1 MTPALG
7 WQCRIKSFCRGSGQ
21 WEDLR
26 LHIEYLQFYVDEAMV
41 WRQWFVQRFGYQSLG
56 SLTDADH
63 HSELLCWGRVRVLL
77 TAPLNSL
84 SAAAAYL
91 KRHPPGIVD
100 VAFRVEGLAAW
111 LERFRRLGGRLCRP
125 LQTWQRQGAC
135 LRWCQIRG
143 WGSLCHTLIERH
155 GTTPPVPNWPQIDVP
170 SPSSMIIDHAVLN
183 VPAGELP
190 QAARWYETMLGFQSQ
205 QRFVITTPRSGLASV
220 VLSHPQGSAQF
231 PINEPTSANSQIQE
245 FLNHNR
251 GAGIQH
257 VAIETPDIVRTVA
270 QLRRQGVKFLEVPS
284 TYYEQLQQRPG
295 FRPEQADWDAIA
307 QQQILVDWLPDIPE
321 ALLLQTFTEPI
332 FREPTCFFELIER
345 CPYRQNQ
352 RLCKTQ
358 GFGEGNF
365 QALFEAIER
374 QQAQRGSLQ

>member
-1 MTPALG
+1 
-7 WQCRIKSFCRGSGQ
+7 
-21 WEDLR
+21 
-26 LHIEYLQFYVDEAMV
+26 LHIEYLQFYVDEATV

-56 SLTDADH
+56 SLIDSNH
-63 HSELLCWGRVRVLL
+63 HSELLRWGRVRLLL

-91 KRHPPGIVD
+91 RRHPPGIVD
-100 VAFRVEGLAAW
+100 VAFRVEGLASW
-111 LERFRRLGGRLCRP
+111 IERFRHLGGRLCRP
-125 LQTWQRQGAC
+125 LQTWQRQGAS

-143 WGSLCHTLIERH
+143 WGSLSHTLIERQ
-155 GTTPPVPNWPQIDVP
+155 GNTPPVPGWPPVFCP
-170 SPSSMIIDHAVLN
+170 ETAAMSIDHAVLN
-183 VPAGELP
+183 VPAGELSA
-190 QAARWYETMLGFQSQ
+190 AARWYETMLGFQPQ
-205 QRFVITTPRSGLASV
+205 QRFVIATPRSGLASV
-220 VLSHPQGSAQF
+220 VLAHPQGSAQF

-245 FLNHNR
+245 FLDHNR

-257 VAIETPDIVRTVA
+257 VAIETPNIVQTVA
-270 QLRRQGVKFLEVPS
+270 QLRQRGVRFLQVPS

-295 FRPEQADWDAIA
+295 FRPQQADWDAIA
-307 QQQILVDWLPDIPE
+307 QQQILVDWLPEIPD

-332 FREPTCFFELIER
+332 FKEPTCFFELIER
-345 CPYRQNQ
+345 CPYRQND

-374 QQAQRGSLQ
+374 QQARRGSLQ